1 MSGAECY
8 PSLKCNFKDCWEE
21 INEVS
26 EAGQLKIDDGQ
37 TTVPIDIF
45 LGGDYKVIC
54 LFTFP
59 NFL

>member
-8 PSLKCNFKDCWEE
+8 QSLKCNFKDCWEE

-26 EAGQLKIDDGQ
+26 EAGQFKIDDGQ

-54 LFTFP
+54 FVYIP
-59 NFL
+59 